1 MYLCVTFWE
10 AEQRGKLD
18 TRQHFVYE
26 CNYQRTLISW
36 RCIRHPH
43 IGLTGIN
50 LHTRGVE
57 MSTNMQIYMKK
68 RKQMLSLHLTS
79 HTKPKWGLCLP
90 DLRKNTCKLDF
101 ILFSYHFCLLL
112 QWHSLPDHKILLQ
125 PALILENF
133 FPWKK
138 DFFCLFFK
146 RVYKLVHHLWE
157 IWKKED

>member
-26 CNYQRTLISW
+26 CIYQRTLISW

-57 MSTNMQIYMKK
+57 MSTNMQICMKK
-68 RKQMLSLHLTS
+68 KNKCCLCIWLPILNRNEAYVFLT
-79 HTKPKWGLCLP
+79 WGKIPANL
-90 DLRKNTCKLDF
+90 
-101 ILFSYHFCLLL
+101 ILFCSPTTSAFFSNGTASQTTKSYSSLLL
-112 QWHSLPDHKILLQ
+112 SWKTSSLG
-125 PALILENF
+125 
-133 FPWKK
+133 
-138 DFFCLFFK
+138 K
-146 RVYKLVHHLWE
+146 RTSFVYFL
-157 IWKKED
+157 KECIN